1 MRFGRLVG
9 VGQAGFVFQNMDNP
23 KHFYKLVALPNQP
36 LSTYPI
42 RSLDRKLFAVN
53 SQQAVLFQRLA
64 ESGNQPSSLPQVYS
78 FVQGTIDPSLRRQ
91 LITSAE
97 DFDWEDELTYL
108 LREFRT
114 GQPYAIWEMEAIPCT
129 DVNDYC
135 EKYDG
140 SKVSPLDNS
149 DYQDLL
155 RWLLSQGFV
164 VRDIRNPENF
174 GFRENGS
181 QVFFDP
187 VVAPWPVNDSDP
199 ESRAAFTGTFG
210 NDLVTVQRALD
221 SGDYFNWYHGQ
232 AIMQSEGFDYRLAR
246 MRTKPKITTFAEL
259 QKFWNDN
266 DLYPGDDDGLEQL
279 IKWDSSFDISKH
291 PESLNALNWTGNIEQ
306 FNNNMVANTNKLLNS
321 IWKTFV
327 ETWNYEF
334 GEIFYSVSY
343 ENRRWDAGPI
353 SPIFDII
360 QKSFT
365 LNEVIMPQTTLL
377 FRIVN
382 DPAARQELLENDA
395 IIDFIIDDVFKEQ
408 CLTRELLLEHGKGN
422 PLLIAGPIYRWVRR
436 YCGHQMFLQ
445 PSDSE
450 RLYGTELGQGSK
462 VTIDGREWR
471 WAPDG
476 QRYLR
481 DFTSPYELI
490 HYESLY
496 DSSSNEEASIL
507 LNDGLAPEIEWDVYH
522 S

>member
-1 MRFGRLVG
+1 MRFGRLIG
-9 VGQAGFVFQNMDNP
+9 AGQAGFVFQNMDNP
-23 KHFYKLVALPNQP
+23 KHFYKLVALPSHP

-53 SQQAVLFQRLA
+53 SQQAILFQRLA
-64 ESGNQPSSLPQVYS
+64 ESGNQPPSLPKVYS

-129 DVNDYC
+129 DANDYC
-135 EKYDG
+135 QRFDG
-140 SKVSPLDNS
+140 TKLSPLDNS
-149 DYQDLL
+149 DYQELL

-187 VVAPWPVNDSDP
+187 VIAPWPVNDSDP

-232 AIMQSEGFDYRLAR
+232 AIMQSEEELQ
-246 MRTKPKITTFAEL
+246 PKITTFAEL
-259 QKFWNDN
+259 QKFWNDH
-266 DLYPGDDDGLEQL
+266 DLYAEEDQLEQL
-279 IKWDSSFDISKH
+279 IQWESEPTDISKH
-291 PESLNALNWTGNIEQ
+291 PESLNTLNWTGNREQ
-306 FNNNMVANTNKLLNS
+306 DWKDVGAKTNKLLGD
-321 IWKTFV
+321 IWEAFV
-327 ETWNYEF
+327 GIWNYEF
-334 GEIFYSVSY
+334 GEIFYATGN
-343 ENRRWDAGPI
+343 EERRWNSGPV
-353 SPIFDII
+353 SPIFEVL
-360 QKSFT
+360 QESFT
-365 LNEVIMPQTTLL
+365 LDEVIMPQTTLL

-382 DPAARQELLENDA
+382 DPAARQELLKEFDG
-395 IIDFIIDDVFKEQ
+395 IQDLITEYVFKEQ
-408 CLTRELLLEHGKGN
+408 LKVRELLLKYGKGN
-422 PLLIAGPIYRWVRR
+422 PILVGAIYRWVRR
-436 YCGHQMFLQ
+436 YCGHQMIL
-445 PSDSE
+445 SNTDSE
-450 RLYGTELGQGSK
+450 KLYGNELGYGSK
-462 VTIDGREWR
+462 VIINNMVWR
-471 WAPDG
+471 WGPEG
-476 QRYLR
+476 SYLR

-496 DSSSNEEASIL
+496 ETSSTNEAAAL
-507 LNDGLAPEIEWDVYH
+507 LTDGLAPVIEWNVYH